1 MSPRRKRRKQQSTDV
16 PKKITRDDIESK
28 LRELQGEV
36 DTNLE
41 SARTVGLAAGI
52 GVAILLVLVA
62 YMLGRRRGKKRLTVL
77 EIRRI

>member
-1 MSPRRKRRKQQSTDV
+1 MSPRRKRRKQQSTDL

>member
-1 MSPRRKRRKQQSTDV
+1 MSPRRKKRKQQSSDL
-16 PKKITRDDIESK
+16 PKTITRDDIESK